1 MIVGRIMRYD
11 QSHAVTDRHEVLLNF
26 ISSGSYSSP
35 ILAKKLGVSEPT
47 VYRDIQF
54 LKRQGYSIKS
64 VRLSDHWAYQIA
76 ASQKVNSQRKEGGQ
90 K

>member
-1 MIVGRIMRYD
+1 MRYD
-11 QSHAVTDRHEVLLNF
+11 QSHAVANRHEALLSF
-26 ISSGSYSSP
+26 INSGSYSSP

-54 LKRQGYSIKS
+54 LKRQGYSIES
-64 VRLSDHWAYQIA
+64 VRLSDHWAYRIA
-76 ASQKVNSQRKEGGQ
+76 ASQKANGQRKEGGQ